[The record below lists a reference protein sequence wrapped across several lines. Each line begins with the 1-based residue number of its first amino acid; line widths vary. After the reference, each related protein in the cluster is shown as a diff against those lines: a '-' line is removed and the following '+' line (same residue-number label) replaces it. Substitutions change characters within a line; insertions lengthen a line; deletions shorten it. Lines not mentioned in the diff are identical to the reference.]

1 MARPK
6 KISDSECLERAFEVI
21 SREGFESFTLKQVA
35 KATGLS
41 PAALIKRFKTKRQ
54 LARAARDRKWDVN
67 LQQMQR
73 GQPASAKGLDGLF
86 KFIRVIARSVDSKRL
101 GEHARLLGSQADDP
115 QSKRKVAAYFQGT
128 RELLALSLRE
138 AADEGALREIDAEKL
153 AWSLEALIQ
162 GAIFQFAFLGTR
174 GIEAH
179 LRDHVAT
186 FLEPYRALD

>member
-6 KISDSECLERAFEVI
+6 KISDSECLERAFDVI
-21 SREGFESFTLKQVA
+21 SREGFESFTLAQVA

-41 PAALIKRFKTKRQ
+41 PAALIKRFETKHQ

-67 LQQMQR
+67 LGQMQR
-73 GQPASAKGLDGLF
+73 NHAASAKGLDGLF
-86 KFIRVIARSVDSKRL
+86 QFVRLIARSVDSKRL

-115 QSKRKVAAYFQGT
+115 RSRKKVAAYFQGT

-138 AADEGALREIDAEKL
+138 AAEQGALRSVDADKL
-153 AWSLEALIQ
+153 AWTLEALIQ

-174 GIEAH
+174 GIETH
-179 LRDHVAT
+179 LRDHVTAY
-186 FLEPYRALD
+186 LSPYRTE